1 MIELGFYE
9 KVVKL
14 TSKSA
19 DLSKKLGSV
28 ILTAALIAAWV
39 LFCVAKS
46 INAGLMI
53 FVLIFPVLAEYMVL
67 QRLET
72 EFEISVNEN
81 TVTLSKIFSKRNR
94 RTIFSVDSKYILFI
108 APLNDQ
114 NMKKAED
121 FSPKERYEIIGNNDS
136 DPAWII
142 VFEDKKE
149 ERSLFTFSAEQGI
162 IKIFKKLKPSALN
175 YR

>member
-14 TSKSA
+14 ASKSVE
-19 DLSKKLGSV
+19 LSKKIGSL

-46 INAGLMI
+46 INAGAMI
-53 FVLIFPVLAEYMVL
+53 FVAVFPVLIEYLVL
-67 QRLET
+67 QRLEI
-72 EFEISVNEN
+72 EFEISINEN

-94 RTIFSVDSKYILFI
+94 RTIFSADSKYILFI
-108 APLNDQ
+108 APMNDQ
-114 NMKKAED
+114 NLKKAED
-121 FSPKERYEIIGNNDS
+121 FSPKERYEIIGKNDP
-136 DPAWII
+136 DPAWIM
-142 VFEDKKE
+142 VFENKKE
-149 ERSLFTFSAEQGI
+149 EKFLFTFSAEQGI